1 MTSKM
6 EREPDDAV
14 EKNQGKLSH
23 ERRNLIKGVAGVT
36 ALGVLG
42 AAAMT
47 PVLLGGTSDN
57 NSAPVSQPE
66 NNIYDLII
74 KNGLVIL
81 ESGETPTDI
90 AVKDGK
96 IMALGASLT
105 GGREIIDASGL
116 IVSPGMIDAHVHIN
130 EPGGGIRDDWE
141 GYVTGTSACA
151 RGGVTTIIDMPV
163 NQLPATVDKRTLD
176 IKYAAGKGKLKV
188 DVASHGGLGPN
199 NLDKNQIKE
208 LSDGGVA
215 GYKCFMSTS
224 GDRSI
229 KDDLYNVDDYSLLE
243 GMRQIAS
250 TGKILMI
257 HAENAAITDRLGQI
271 AQEKGEISLKAYA
284 ASRPEYTE
292 VEAVR
297 RAILFAKITG
307 CPINFCHMSSP
318 FSVEEVIKARE
329 EGVNVTCETCNQYLC
344 FVTDDLDKIGSA
356 AKCSPPVRDK
366 AAQDGLWEHVLAGH
380 INFITSDHSPCPA
393 VLKDKPSAFQAWG
406 GIAGVQNDVDIFFDE
421 AVQKRGMSLKR
432 FAEMTS
438 SNVADRFALTSKG
451 RITVGK
457 DADFV
462 FIKPKSSYVL
472 AKEDLEY
479 RNKISAFIGRQIDA
493 QVVRTI
499 LRGHVIYE
507 KERGVT
513 GDFHG
518 HFIKV

>member
-1 MTSKM
+1 MAAKNGH
-6 EREPDDAV
+6 REETAESIETPV
-14 EKNQGKLSH
+14 LE
-23 ERRNLIKGVAGVT
+23 ERRNLLKRITGVT

-42 AAAMT
+42 ANTLNSALASSF
-47 PVLLGGTSDN
+47 PNN
-57 NSAPVSQPE
+57 NSPSVAPLE
-66 NNIYDLII
+66 NHVYDLLI

-81 ESGETPTDI
+81 ENGEIYTDI

-96 IMALGASLT
+96 IAAIGISLT
-105 GGREIIDASGL
+105 GAKNIIDAAGL
-116 IVSPGMIDAHVHIN
+116 IVSPGMIDAHVHIS
-130 EPGGGIRDDWE
+130 EPGGGVRDDRE
-141 GYVTGTSACA
+141 GYVTGTRACA

-163 NQLPATVDKRTLD
+163 NQLPATVDKKTLE
-176 IKYAAGKGKLKV
+176 IKYAAGKGKLTV

-199 NLDKNQIKE
+199 NLEHNQIKE

-243 GMRQIAS
+243 GMRQIAT

-257 HAENAAITDRLGQI
+257 HAENAAITDRLGQL
-271 AQEKGEISLKAYA
+271 AQSNGEISLKAYA

-297 RAILFAKITG
+297 RALLFAKITG

-318 FSVEEVIKARE
+318 ASVAEVIKGRE

-344 FVTDDLDKIGSA
+344 FVTDDLEKIGTA

-366 AAQDGLWEHVLAGH
+366 VAQDGLWRHVLAGH
-380 INFITSDHSPCPA
+380 IDFITSDHSPCPA
-393 VLKDKPSAFQAWG
+393 ALKDKPSAFQAWG

-421 AVQKRGMSLKR
+421 AVQKRGMTLKH
-432 FAEMTS
+432 FAEMIS

-451 RITVGK
+451 RISVGK

-462 FIKPKSSYVL
+462 FIKPKCSYTL
-472 AKEDLEY
+472 TKEDLEY
-479 RNKISAFIGRQIDA
+479 RNKISAFVGRKIGA

-499 LRGHVIYE
+499 LRGHIIYE
-507 KERGVT
+507 QERGVT
-513 GDFHG
+513 SDFHG
-518 HFIKV
+518 LFIKV